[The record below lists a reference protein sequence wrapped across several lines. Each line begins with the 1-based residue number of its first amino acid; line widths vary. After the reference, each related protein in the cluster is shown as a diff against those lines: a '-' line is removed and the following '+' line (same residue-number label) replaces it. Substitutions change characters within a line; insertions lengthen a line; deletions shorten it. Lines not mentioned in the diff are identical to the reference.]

1 MAKAACA
8 KVDTETVPPRS
19 LVSYGQ
25 GMNFWS
31 EIDGGRAVTVNVTS
45 RQALLQDIET
55 RLRDGRGFAVS
66 TLNLDHV
73 VKLRRNPAFAAAYL
87 AQTHVTADGN
97 PIVWLLRLAGR
108 SADLVTGSDLVDPAA
123 ALAARLG
130 LPAAMLGS
138 TSASLAAAGAE
149 LARRHPGFA
158 TAAAIAPPMGFDPEG
173 PEADA
178 ALARIAES
186 GARLCFLALGA
197 PKQEILAARGRQRH
211 PEIGFLSIGAG
222 LDFVSGSQRRA
233 PPLVRWLAAE
243 WIWRLATDPR
253 RLAGRYAA
261 CAGALPGLAVTALRS
276 RGETAGKADA

>member
-1 MAKAACA
+1 
-8 KVDTETVPPRS
+8 
-19 LVSYGQ
+19 
-25 GMNFWS
+25 MNFWS
-31 EIDGGRAVTVNVTS
+31 DNDSGRAVTVTVTS
-45 RQALLQDIET
+45 PQALLQDIEL
-55 RLRDGRGFAVS
+55 RLRDGRGFAVA

-108 SADLVTGSDLVDPAA
+108 EAGLVTGSDLVDPAA
-123 ALAARLG
+123 ALAARLDV
-130 LPAAMLGS
+130 PVAMLGS
-138 TSASLAAAGAE
+138 TADSLSAAQAE

-158 TAAAIAPPMGFDPEG
+158 TVAAVAPPMGFDPEG

-197 PKQEILAARGRQRH
+197 PKQEILAARGRRLH
-211 PEIGFLSIGAG
+211 PGIGFLSIGAG

-233 PPLVRWLAAE
+233 PPLVRRFAAE
-243 WIWRLATDPR
+243 WLWRLGTDPR
-253 RLAGRYAA
+253 RLVGRYTA
-261 CAGALPGLAVTALRS
+261 CAGTLPGLAVTALRS
-276 RGETAGKADA
+276 RGGAVGKVDV